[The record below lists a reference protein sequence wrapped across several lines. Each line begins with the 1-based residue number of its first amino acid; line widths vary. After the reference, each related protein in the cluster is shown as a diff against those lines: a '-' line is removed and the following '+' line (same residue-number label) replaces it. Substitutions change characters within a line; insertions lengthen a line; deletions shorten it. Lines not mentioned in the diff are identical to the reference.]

1 MIWRMLWRQR
11 KAAELWIL
19 MSALLLAVTTVT
31 SIGLFADR
39 IQASILSEAGTLIAS
54 DRLVASDGPL
64 PQWLLD
70 EVESR
75 ELEQAQIISFQA
87 TVFAQGRIQLTAMKA
102 VSNEYPLKGVLE
114 VSEQPF
120 GSAQV
125 VNQGP
130 KVGEIWL
137 ASRVAAG
144 LDATVGDVV
153 QVGRTQLTLGK
164 ILLKEP
170 DSAGAAFGV
179 NPRAMMNIADV
190 PATQAVQPG
199 SRVDYDLLLAGD
211 MRALDAL
218 EPMVEDTEGLRWR
231 DPADSSAEIGDAL
244 GRSTSFLLLAGSLA
258 VMLAGSALAVASTRF
273 GNRQA
278 STVALLKTLG
288 MSPKA
293 VVRLYILQFVL
304 LAVVVTAMGVGVG
317 IALHGLLI
325 ELLKGFFPQDIEFSG
340 ARAIWLGI
348 TTGALSLLGFA
359 LPPIWS
365 LRNVAPMQV
374 LREQGLG
381 KASRKWHFVWGVAI
395 MLLLIW
401 LYSSDWLI
409 AAIVLLGV
417 AVVALGTL
425 VLGYGLMAL
434 ARKLSQNAGQTV
446 RLGVATLYRHRHI
459 NAAQLMVFAVAM
471 MLLFVM
477 TLVRTDLLNTWQEQ
491 LPEDAPNQFVYNLF
505 EEDLPVFEQWQ
516 AQNDIAPQALYP
528 ITRGRVTTVG
538 SEEVEARLGEGAF
551 EGEYSREINFT
562 WADQPG
568 KDNEIVEGQWWDVS
582 DERLL
587 VSIEEDWA
595 EGIGLAVGEPITV
608 RIGGLEETAIVAN
621 IRTVEWDSLNP
632 NFYFIYNKPLLDG
645 AGATWLTS
653 FYLTNNNQQA
663 LADLVTQIP
672 TLSLIEVDAIIQQV
686 QDIVNRVT
694 RAIEFVLA
702 LVLIAGLVVLT
713 ASVVATIDLRMR
725 EGALLRALGAP
736 QQLVK
741 GMLLTEFV
749 ALGALAGLLAAMGA
763 EATVA
768 VLQTQLFQLDFQLH
782 PWLWLAGPILGGLII
797 GSVGRFSTRS
807 VVKVPP
813 LWVLRNQ

>member
-19 MSALLLAVTTVT
+19 ISALFLAVTTVT
-31 SIGLFADR
+31 AIGLFAER
-39 IQASILSEAGTLIAS
+39 IQATILSEAGTLIAS

-64 PQWLLD
+64 PDWLM
-70 EVESR
+70 EATEPFER
-75 ELEQAQIISFQA
+75 AEIISFQA

-102 VSNEYPLKGVLE
+102 VSDSYPLKGTLE
-114 VSEQPF
+114 VSDRPF
-120 GSAQV
+120 GNAEV
-125 VNQGP
+125 VLSGP
-130 KVGEIWL
+130 APGKIWL
-137 ASRVAAG
+137 ASRVMAA
-144 LDATVGDVV
+144 LEVTPGDMV
-153 QVGRTQLTLGK
+153 QVGRTELEVEK
-164 ILLKEP
+164 ALLKEP

-190 PATQAVQPG
+190 PSTQAVQPG
-199 SRVDYDLLLAGD
+199 SRVDYDLLLAGNT
-211 MRALDAL
+211 AELDKL
-218 EPMVEDTEGLRWR
+218 EPLVEEAEGLRWR
-231 DPADSSAEIGDAL
+231 DPADSSAEVGDAL
-244 GRSTSFLLLAGSLA
+244 GRATSFLLLAGSLA
-258 VMLAGSALAVASTRF
+258 VMLAGSALAVASNRF
-273 GNRQA
+273 GSRQA

-293 VVRLYILQFVL
+293 VVNLYVLQFVL
-304 LAVVVTAMGVGVG
+304 LATLVTAIGVGVG
-317 IALHGLLI
+317 IALHGVLI
-325 ELLKGFFPQDIEFSG
+325 ELLRGYFPQDIEFAG
-340 ARAIWLGI
+340 MRAIWLGI
-348 TTGALSLLGFA
+348 ATGALSLLGFA

-381 KASRKWHFVWGVAI
+381 RSSRRWHLVWGVGV

-417 AVVALGTL
+417 AIIALGAL
-425 VLGYGLMAL
+425 VLGYGLMAIARRL
-434 ARKLSQNAGQTV
+434 ASGASQTI

-459 NAAQLMVFAVAM
+459 NAAQLMVFSVAI

-516 AQNDIAPQALYP
+516 QNNGIEPQPMYP
-528 ITRGRVTTVG
+528 ITRGRVVAVG
-538 SEEVEARLGEGAF
+538 SEDIAARLGSDAF
-551 EGEYSREINFT
+551 EGEYRREINFT
-562 WADQPG
+562 WAPEPG
-568 KDNEIVEGQWWDVS
+568 TDNEIVAGEWWQPD
-582 DERLL
+582 DDRLL
-587 VSIEEDWA
+587 VSIEQEWA
-595 EGIGLAVGEPITV
+595 EGIGLSVGEQITV
-608 RIGGLEETAIVAN
+608 RIGGLEETAIVSSL
-621 IRTVEWDSLNP
+621 RTVEWDSLNP

-653 FYLTNNNQQA
+653 FYLPNGNQTA
-663 LADLVTQIP
+663 LAELVGQIP

-686 QDIVNRVT
+686 QDIVSRVT
-694 RAIEFVLA
+694 RAVEFVLA
-702 LVLIAGLVVLT
+702 LVLIAGLIVLT
-713 ASVVATIDLRMR
+713 ASVVATIDLRLR

-736 QQLVK
+736 QKLVK

-768 VLQTQLFQLDFQLH
+768 VLQTQVFQLSLSWH
-782 PWLWLAGPILGGLII
+782 PWLWLVGPILGGLII
-797 GSVGRFSTRS
+797 GFVGSWSTRN